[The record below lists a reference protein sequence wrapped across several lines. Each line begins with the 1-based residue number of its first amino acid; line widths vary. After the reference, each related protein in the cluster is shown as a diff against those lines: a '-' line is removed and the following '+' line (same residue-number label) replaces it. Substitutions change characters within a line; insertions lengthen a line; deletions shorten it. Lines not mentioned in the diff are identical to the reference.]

1 MKKTGKNG
9 KAAAFDAES
18 WAECRRRIEEEYTPG
33 RQIST
38 TTHTC
43 EDGVLKSETIIVHK
57 HRSNGRTIVLT
68 AVVFLLIGALIASGV
83 VFAGLLSR
91 GTLLLGEHSP
101 SLTPSPQPGSPNNG
115 SSVSLIADGRLTEI
129 YDRSVTG
136 VVLVKNYDSEKIT
149 SSHLTGIGAGF
160 FYTDDG
166 FILTNEHVVRDAVTI
181 IVELYDGTTYEA
193 ELIGRDSMTDI
204 AVLRIEGSGFN
215 ALPIGDSAGVK
226 VGQFVMTIGH
236 PPGQELDFTAT
247 FGIVGSV
254 DRNVNVNGIVNS
266 YIQIDAAINPG
277 NSGGPLFDMNGYVIG
292 INSAKTV
299 AAGYDDDGKPIS
311 ADGLGFALPMNR
323 VMEVANGIVKNG
335 TSGQP
340 GIGLSVITIEPERA
354 EQYGIPQ
361 GVLVYKVVRDGPCH
375 KAGLYADDIITKV
388 DGTAITTS
396 DEFVAIV
403 RAHSIGDSLEIEFFR
418 DGEIKTC
425 TVVIGDFTEIGDEV
439 LDGVYGGAKYGF
451 N

>member
-57 HRSNGRTIVLT
+57 HRSNGGTIVLT

-91 GTLLLGEHSP
+91 GTLLLGEHSS

-204 AVLRIEGSGFN
+204 LRFSASRAAASTPFPSGIRQ
-215 ALPIGDSAGVK
+215 A
-226 VGQFVMTIGH
+226 
-236 PPGQELDFTAT
+236 
-247 FGIVGSV
+247 
-254 DRNVNVNGIVNS
+254 
-266 YIQIDAAINPG
+266 
-277 NSGGPLFDMNGYVIG
+277 
-292 INSAKTV
+292 
-299 AAGYDDDGKPIS
+299 
-311 ADGLGFALPMNR
+311 
-323 VMEVANGIVKNG
+323 
-335 TSGQP
+335 
-340 GIGLSVITIEPERA
+340 
-354 EQYGIPQ
+354 
-361 GVLVYKVVRDGPCH
+361 
-375 KAGLYADDIITKV
+375 
-388 DGTAITTS
+388 
-396 DEFVAIV
+396 
-403 RAHSIGDSLEIEFFR
+403 
-418 DGEIKTC
+418 
-425 TVVIGDFTEIGDEV
+425 
-439 LDGVYGGAKYGF
+439 
-451 N
+451 